1 MYRYLL
7 LCCFLVI
14 LADRHAQ
21 FRFIP
26 GPQFEPCQFLAL
38 HDSRDSWTGHPFRD
52 FCQIHTNLANKMP
65 KSSKCTV
72 VWFINSE
79 FLLQFSQKKH
89 EENMWSFM
97 NFPLFCSSSFTKKT
111 TAGKVWDLCHFTL
124 AASLPP
130 SSSLVTW
137 VSLEMNGDD
146 MRWLVQNRC
155 KQNSSQSSLS
165 SLSLC
170 NHNHHYKLS

>member
-89 EENMWSFM
+89 EENTWSFM
-97 NFPLFCSSSFTKKT
+97 NFPIFFVSFESLWIFASTNCQSSFHDLLEVYGSSEAIEPWTATKIT
-111 TAGKVWDLCHFTL
+111 SERAEGFFQRKVAMMIIIDRW
-124 AASLPP
+124 
-130 SSSLVTW
+130 W
-137 VSLEMNGDD
+137 MIDD
-146 MRWLVQNRC
+146 DDRW
-155 KQNSSQSSLS
+155 
-165 SLSLC
+165 
-170 NHNHHYKLS
+170 